1 MITET
6 ARAKLNLT
14 LHVTGQRH
22 DGYHLLDSLVAFAE
36 YGDQVTLTPGPLS
49 LSVTGPFADGLH
61 ADDDNLCLR
70 AARLIGGQAA
80 VALVKRLP
88 VASGIGGGSADA
100 AAVLRGF
107 ARQGLALPDTPQS
120 LGADVPVCL
129 ASAPARM
136 RGVGE
141 QLAPIPPLPPL
152 PVLLVNPGIAIPT
165 PQVFAALP
173 SRNNPPMPR
182 PDWRDADGLIAF
194 LSGCRNDMQNAAIG
208 IAPAIADVLTAL
220 DRHGARLARMSGSGA
235 TCFGLFDRPAQADE
249 AAQAL
254 RAYGWWAVATE
265 LALPPVPA

>member
-107 ARQGLALPDTPQS
+107 ARQGLPLPAATHR
-120 LGADVPVCL
+120 LGADVPVCVT
-129 ASAPARM
+129 SAPTRM
-136 RGVGE
+136 RGIGE
-141 QLAPIPPLPPL
+141 RLAPLPPLPAL
-152 PVLLVNPGIAIPT
+152 PVLLVNPGIALST
-165 PQVFAALP
+165 PQVFAALE
-173 SRNNPPMPR
+173 RRDNPPMPD
-182 PDWRDADGLIAF
+182 PQWHNANTLIAF
-194 LSGCRNDMQNAAIG
+194 LSRCRNDMQAAAVS
-208 IAPAIADVLTAL
+208 IAPVIADVLTAL
-220 DRHGARLARMSGSGA
+220 DHHGARLARMSGSGA
-235 TCFGLFDRPAQADE
+235 TCFGLFDRAAQAE
-249 AAQAL
+249 TAAQAL
-254 RAYGWWAVATE
+254 RAHGWWAIATQ
-265 LALPPVPA
+265 LAPPPAPV